1 MRRDPTKELSVK
13 ANMIYN
19 TFGATLYYF
28 CIWLASVLIVR
39 LSGFEDAGI
48 FSLAIT
54 VTNAPAVISLF
65 NMRNYQASDLN
76 GEYTDK
82 TYITSRTVSNLIAL
96 IICVGMILFYRYD
109 LLKSMTVL
117 AYMLFKVVEGAAD
130 VYYGIDQKKGRMDY
144 AGISLSIRGLGS
156 FAAFLIVFRL
166 TNSLLVCFLV
176 MTLVSLAVV
185 FFYDRRMVKPLLD
198 GRETEHLRKQVFA
211 LLLTCLPLAVVFFLN
226 NLSIMVPRLALESY
240 FGSEVMGFY
249 SSVSTPTVVVQ
260 VAAQTLIAPLVPGL
274 TRRFQSKDKKG
285 FLKALGAFYLFAA
298 VLTVVAVV
306 LGYFFGEW
314 LLKAFFGEGILPY
327 VYLFI
332 PILLMSV
339 LIAVNCS
346 LFAILTLMRIIRPQY
361 VIGIAGILAAIVLSM
376 TMVKSMSMDGVVWAT
391 LITIF
396 IQTGIQ
402 IVMMLV
408 GIRKQFH
415 G

>member
-1 MRRDPTKELSVK
+1 MRSDPTKELSVK

-19 TFGATLYYF
+19 TVGATLYYF

-39 LSGFEDAGI
+39 MSGFEDAGI

-54 VTNAPAVISLF
+54 VTNAPAVVSLF
-65 NMRNYQASDLN
+65 NMRNYQASDLR

-109 LLKSMTVL
+109 LMKSMTVL

-166 TNSLLVCFLV
+166 TNSLLICFLV
-176 MTLVSLAVV
+176 MTLVSLSVV

-198 GRETEHLRKQVFA
+198 GRETDNLKKQVFA

-240 FGSEVMGFY
+240 FGSEVMGYY

-274 TRRFQSKDKKG
+274 TRRFQDKDKKG
-285 FLKALGAFYLFAA
+285 FLKAICGFYLFAA
-298 VLTVVAVV
+298 VLTVIAVV
-306 LGYFFGEW
+306 LAYFFGEW
-314 LLKAFFGEGILPY
+314 LLVTFFGEGILPY

-361 VIGIAGILAAIVLSM
+361 VIGIAGILAAIVLSL
-376 TMVKSMSMDGVVWAT
+376 TMVKTMSMDGVVWAT

>member
-19 TFGATLYYF
+19 TVGATLYYF
-28 CIWLASVLIVR
+28 CIWLASVLIVK
-39 LSGFEDAGI
+39 LSGFADAGL

-54 VTNAPAVISLF
+54 VTNAPAVVSLF
-65 NMRNYQASDLN
+65 NMRNYQASDLK

-96 IICVGMILFYRYD
+96 VICIGMILFYRYD
-109 LLKSMTVL
+109 LMKSMTVL
-117 AYMLFKVVEGAAD
+117 AYMMFKIVEGAAD

-144 AGISLSIRGLGS
+144 AGISLSVRGIGS
-156 FAAFLIVFRL
+156 FAAFLIVFHF
-166 TNSLLVCFLV
+166 TNNLLICFLV

-240 FGSEVMGFY
+240 FGSEVMGYY

-298 VLTVVAVV
+298 VLTVLAVV
-306 LGYFFGEW
+306 LAHFFGEW
-314 LLKAFFGEGILPY
+314 LLVTFFGEGILPY

-361 VIGIAGILAAIVLSM
+361 VIGIAGILAAIVLSL